1 MESSSFETVIC
12 ICRSVEF
19 PTDRLFE
26 EILRV
31 LKPCGTILVH
41 KNPQSTVGETDKH
54 LNLSGDLQ
62 ELDLSFNYISGSIP
76 SSFSQLPLVI
86 LSLSGNRL
94 SGEIPKGIG
103 EIGSLE
109 ELVLEANQLDGH
121 LPKNLGNLSNL
132 KRLHAL

>member
-41 KNPQSTVGETDKH
+41 KNPQSTVGETDKVISLKFLISPTAH
-54 LNLSGDLQ
+54 HHKASIDLNQ
-62 ELDLSFNYISGSIP
+62 I
-76 SSFSQLPLVI
+76 
-86 LSLSGNRL
+86 
-94 SGEIPKGIG
+94 
-103 EIGSLE
+103 
-109 ELVLEANQLDGH
+109 
-121 LPKNLGNLSNL
+121 
-132 KRLHAL
+132 